1 MNVKINIP
9 PFLSH
14 LVNVEAAAVNGRTVG
29 ECLKDLVEQFPQL
42 GTQLFTNNGRL
53 FKYLE
58 VYING
63 KSAYPNELAKQ
74 VNDGDE
80 LNIVNIICGG

>member
-14 LVNVEAAAVNGRTVG
+14 LVNVDVAAVNGHTVG
-29 ECLKDLVEQFPQL
+29 ECLKDLVGQFPQL
-42 GTQLFTNNGRL
+42 GTQLFTRNGRL

-63 KSAYPNELAKQ
+63 KSAYPNELARP